1 MNDHKQIPLPVK
13 PEVIEQEEQT
23 ECAPVL
29 SPTTPESEL
38 LVLMDFAFQAY
49 VWQYGEE
56 NAGLLEALRGGLSL
70 LLRPEYR
77 GTWEVVCDG

>member
-1 MNDHKQIPLPVK
+1 MNDVT

-23 ECAPVL
+23 ECAPVI
-29 SPTTPESEL
+29 SPTTPEGDL
-38 LVLMDFAFQAY
+38 LALIDCCFQSYNSLYA
-49 VWQYGEE
+49 ED